1 MKGCC
6 HHLHFSVQ
14 ESVPAGLWAPEQC
27 SSLGSSH
34 LGQVS
39 DERTK
44 AFLCHVFIGSM
55 WDVFCDRF
63 LSLGGKMLLCLKW
76 MVTCPMILQIP
87 IVPFFFFFKGWGHVN
102 RTAVKIFPLQMFT
115 STFLSGI
122 QPFYLWACYPTANNR
137 VNSTSYVSD
146 SPPVPIQPPQLK
158 PMIMLDAFYVM
169 LGLEMGQLKDK
180 LLLNQSLT
188 PLRTNRAVER
198 V

>member
-1 MKGCC
+1 MCFVIGFYHLVERCC
-6 HHLHFSVQ
+6 CVLS
-14 ESVPAGLWAPEQC
+14 EWSLALW
-27 SSLGSSH
+27 
-34 LGQVS
+34 
-39 DERTK
+39 
-44 AFLCHVFIGSM
+44 
-55 WDVFCDRF
+55 FCRSQLYLF
-63 LSLGGKMLLCLKW
+63 
-76 MVTCPMILQIP
+76 
-87 IVPFFFFFKGWGHVN
+87 FFFFFKGWGHVN

-158 PMIMLDAFYVM
+158 PMIMLDAFCVM